1 VEVQSVLAYRR
12 WRRLEVG
19 DDRFRIGVAQV
30 IEDRQGIT
38 TRETERS
45 RLKSFSSAPASELRT
60 ADAL

>member
-1 VEVQSVLAYRR
+1 MRASFVEVQSVLAYRR

-38 TRETERS
+38 TRETEI
-45 RLKSFSSAPASELRT
+45 
-60 ADAL
+60 